1 MNIEVEFFA
10 SLREALGVQ
19 TIEIPASA
27 TGRIET
33 VQDVL
38 EWVRS
43 SIRGAEASVLA
54 AKRIRYAVND
64 EFVDLSCRVSAGDRV
79 AFMPAVTGG

>member
-1 MNIEVEFFA
+1 MSIEVEFFA

-33 VQDVL
+33 VKDVRD
-38 EWVRS
+38 WVLS

-54 AKRIRYAVND
+54 ARRTRYAVND
-64 EFVDLSCRVSAGDRV
+64 EFADLSSEVRAGDRV